1 MEKSRMHELYNLTAA
16 DVVGYI
22 ADDVVKNKGIS
33 KSLARKLVINAL
45 IYNCVTEVV
54 YEQVEFLMGED
65 DDDI

>member
-1 MEKSRMHELYNLTAA
+1 MEKSKMHELYNLTASE
-16 DVVGYI
+16 VVGYI

-45 IYNCVTEVV
+45 IYNCVTEIV

-65 DDDI
+65 GDL

>member
-1 MEKSRMHELYNLTAA
+1 MEKSRMHELYNLTASE
-16 DVVGYI
+16 VVGYI

-45 IYNCVTEVV
+45 IYNCVTEIV

-65 DDDI
+65 GDL